1 MERSPLLKAASSEID
16 ARRGERR
23 SAGAIDPLELEAV
36 PAGTFNDAPIIVTQT
51 LDVLGQRSARS
62 DVAQAQVVAQSAEL
76 DAATLSLRRAVSLA
90 YIGLQ
95 AAIAGEM
102 HARQSLEIRDS
113 VYQIAGQRYDLGDV
127 PEVHVWRTEIARDRA
142 QNEVTSAA
150 TATSIAGARLATA
163 IGRPDASLRPN
174 EGLSLGEWP
183 GYDLAELRDLAIESR
198 PDLAALRAGAAAGRA
213 AVAVARRERR
223 PDLAVQYRTGKR
235 EGSSGTQI
243 GLGLSMPLVDWGQIS
258 GSVKA
263 ARATVASQEQTLAQA
278 ELDAGLEVE
287 EAYRQALSTREIAES
302 YSERIGARAE
312 RLAEVFQMSY
322 ERGGST
328 LLEVIDAEET
338 LTETQMSRVQAT
350 ADHR

>member
-1 MERSPLLKAASSEID
+1 M
-16 ARRGERR
+16 
-23 SAGAIDPLELEAV
+23 
-36 PAGTFNDAPIIVTQT
+36 
-51 LDVLGQRSARS
+51 
-62 DVAQAQVVAQSAEL
+62 
-76 DAATLSLRRAVSLA
+76 SL
-90 YIGLQ
+90 
-95 AAIAGEM
+95 
-102 HARQSLEIRDS
+102 
-113 VYQIAGQRYDLGDV
+113 VYQVRHEELGTLHALKV
-127 PEVHVWRTEIARDRA
+127 LTIHTRNVR
-142 QNEVTSAA
+142 
-150 TATSIAGARLATA
+150 ARLEQEGHLQRLLRHPNIVSVTEVITVAHS
-163 IGRPDASLRPN
+163 PSLVMDYVA
-174 EGLSLGEWP
+174 G
-183 GYDLAELRDLAIESR
+183 

-350 ADHR
+350 ADHRSSLVELLHAVGGLLPE